1 MTVDVTFTH
10 THKPNSE
17 FAETH

>member
-1 MTVDVTFTH
+1 MTFTH
-10 THKPNSE
+10 SHKPNSE

>member
-17 FAETH
+17 FTETH